1 MKNSRPQQFD
11 MVDDDGEYTPQF
23 EAEFAKL
30 LTSLEADLDHPEK
43 REDAREMREMDRE
56 ELRDLY
62 AFSVAIEA
70 GQAPMS
76 RREATV
82 WIVITLALCALSVWY
97 TLW

>member
-1 MKNSRPQQFD
+1 MKQSRLRFP
-11 MVDDDGEYTPQF
+11 MVDEDGEYTPRF
-23 EAEFAKL
+23 EAEFAAY
-30 LTSLEADLDHPEK
+30 LTRLEADLDHPENG
-43 REDAREMREMDRE
+43 EDAREMLAMDRE
-56 ELRDLY
+56 ELRDLF

-82 WIVITLALCALSVWY
+82 YVVVTLALCALSVWY